1 MPLEERPARSDR
13 TDQLSFLW
21 REITGRCQL
30 TCRHCYAD
38 SGPRGTHGSMT
49 GEDWK
54 RVIDE
59 AARLGVG
66 HVQFIG
72 GEPTLH
78 PALPDLVRHARRRGI
93 EVEVF
98 SNLVRVPEALW
109 ETFELHGVCLATSY
123 YSSRAIEHDAITGR
137 RSHDRTLRNLR
148 EALRRGIP
156 IRVGVVDVQERQG
169 VDDAVAELRAMGVEE
184 VGVDHLRQVG
194 RGVRGG
200 GPDVEQLCGR
210 CADGCLAISPSGDV
224 WPCVF
229 SRWLTVGNVRST
241 TLREIDMAAAPIRA
255 ELRRRFGLRDRA
267 RPGRCEPY
275 CRPCH
280 PNCEPRFQCPPK
292 QGDGDPHGCPP
303 RRDCPPWE

>member
-93 EVEVF
+93 EV
-98 SNLVRVPEALW
+98 
-109 ETFELHGVCLATSY
+109 
-123 YSSRAIEHDAITGR
+123 
-137 RSHDRTLRNLR
+137 
-148 EALRRGIP
+148 
-156 IRVGVVDVQERQG
+156 
-169 VDDAVAELRAMGVEE
+169 
-184 VGVDHLRQVG
+184 
-194 RGVRGG
+194 
-200 GPDVEQLCGR
+200 
-210 CADGCLAISPSGDV
+210 
-224 WPCVF
+224 
-229 SRWLTVGNVRST
+229 
-241 TLREIDMAAAPIRA
+241 
-255 ELRRRFGLRDRA
+255 
-267 RPGRCEPY
+267 
-275 CRPCH
+275 
-280 PNCEPRFQCPPK
+280 
-292 QGDGDPHGCPP
+292 
-303 RRDCPPWE
+303 